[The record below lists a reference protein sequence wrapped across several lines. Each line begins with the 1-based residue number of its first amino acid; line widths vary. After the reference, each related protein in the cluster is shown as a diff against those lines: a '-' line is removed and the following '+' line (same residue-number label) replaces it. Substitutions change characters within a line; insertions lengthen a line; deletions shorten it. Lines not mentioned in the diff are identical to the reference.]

1 MEKYQ
6 YPHIKATISFEEF
19 KTWVDPHD
27 IESFS
32 KIDTLHFETL
42 AINTIVHIRFFNQ
55 LPPVP
60 IQIKGSHHYD
70 DLFFNPLYI
79 SFTLSLEAVR
89 IS

>member
-27 IESFS
+27 VESFS

-42 AINTIVHIRFFNQ
+42 AINTIVHIRFF
-55 LPPVP
+55 
-60 IQIKGSHHYD
+60 
-70 DLFFNPLYI
+70 
-79 SFTLSLEAVR
+79 
-89 IS
+89 